1 MGVEHLAMLGEGCAT
16 REGKIAN
23 RQAENAITTMPPSRL
38 LGIDFPVLPTT
49 AMGHVLH
56 AIELLRAAN
65 LIARLRAGRTA
76 GRLGWRLC
84 DAQGQPMPVVQ
95 GPCQPMLSEG
105 VFEGPPQAQWVLSQ
119 HTADVPSLRQAVAR
133 HAALRRHLAVAIDQ
147 GQRVLTLGNGAWWA
161 AGSGRLSGH
170 RVALPWYWAAAFH
183 RDHPDVVIAAGTEV
197 CVDGPWLSAAL
208 PQDTGEL
215 VLALVAQLWAHDLH
229 AALASVLQTGVDDL
243 VRTVNEGA
251 EADKDLAGLAD
262 CARRTV
268 TAAHIASAWAAL
280 RTDVSPEEVALAALL
295 AEIGELLLWH
305 FAPEL
310 PLKALAELH
319 SGRALRT
326 VQAQQQACGFAFK
339 QLTLALVHA
348 WELPQLI
355 ALLIKGSDTLRANI
369 ARLADD
375 TARHIITDPESPAIP
390 ADIVNIHKII
400 QGASHAALVAPLP
413 ISDEFKEVV
422 LRLVADDSYSRDA
435 S

>member
-23 RQAENAITTMPPSRL
+23 RQAENAITTMPPPRL

-56 AIELLRAAN
+56 AIELLRDAN

-170 RVALPWYWAAAFH
+170 RVALPWYWAVAFQ

-215 VLALVAQLWAHDLH
+215 VLALVAQLWDHDLH
-229 AALASVLQTGVDDL
+229 AALASVLRPDAARQKAAQEALHAQPLPTTRDSALARAIEHMEKHVDAPYSLD
-243 VRTVNEGA
+243 A
-251 EADKDLAGLAD
+251 LAQ
-262 CARRTV
+262 V
-268 TAAHIASAWAAL
+268 AA
-280 RTDVSPEEVALAALL
+280 VSPRTLLRHFRQALGHSPLDHLHRLRCERAR
-295 AEIGELLLWH
+295 LLLEITLEGIP
-305 FAPEL
+305 AI
-310 PLKALAELH
+310 
-319 SGRALRT
+319 
-326 VQAQQQACGFAFK
+326 AQSCGYADPAAFRRIFMRHVGV
-339 QLTLALVHA
+339 TPNVYRERH
-348 WELPQLI
+348 
-355 ALLIKGSDTLRANI
+355 TLRAP
-369 ARLADD
+369 RQ
-375 TARHIITDPESPAIP
+375 RWRVP
-390 ADIVNIHKII
+390 V
-400 QGASHAALVAPLP
+400 
-413 ISDEFKEVV
+413 
-422 LRLVADDSYSRDA
+422 
-435 S
+435 